1 MRGRREEGLGRG
13 GGAWPPARGRQEIPG
28 VSRPARAQ
36 VWGALSRA
44 QSSECRATEREPT
57 LREIGDT
64 PRHVLISVSIPPDD
78 A

>member
-1 MRGRREEGLGRG
+1 MS
-13 GGAWPPARGRQEIPG
+13 WPAQ
-28 VSRPARAQ
+28 AQ

-44 QSSECRATEREPT
+44 QSSERRATEREPA